1 MGDRPGNFAIQN
13 SDLVL
18 SIGSRLSIRQVG
30 YNYKTWAREAF
41 VIVNDIDEEEL
52 KKPSIHADMPV
63 HADAKDLLEQL
74 NLALDDVLA
83 AEADRLPESLSRPGR
98 KQIFDGGKGLREM
111 NWSQTCA
118 MWKERYPVVLPKHFE
133 HGDEAPVN
141 VYAFIKEVS
150 SRLKEGQIT
159 VVGNGSACVVGGHAY
174 VLKKGQRFISNSA
187 IAAMGYDLP
196 AAIGAW
202 AASRKTN
209 ATAWEAIRPGMT

>member
-1 MGDRPGNFAIQN
+1 
-13 SDLVL
+13 
-18 SIGSRLSIRQVG
+18 
-30 YNYKTWAREAF
+30 
-41 VIVNDIDEEEL
+41 
-52 KKPSIHADMPV
+52 
-63 HADAKDLLEQL
+63 
-74 NLALDDVLA
+74 
-83 AEADRLPESLSRPGR
+83 
-98 KQIFDGGKGLREM
+98 M

-133 HGDEAPVN
+133 HGDEEPVN

-196 AAIGAW
+196 APTWLMIPIKQ
-202 AASRKTN
+202 SRIKGLPSKARHSPKVGHPSAN
-209 ATAWEAIRPGMT
+209 RR